1 MSDCWESREHANSLN
16 SFLSTD
22 NFKLSGY
29 LIDAFDN
36 DIPEND
42 VEDKPGTLG
51 LYYCSLF

>member
-1 MSDCWESREHANSLN
+1 LN